1 MQRRARESPLR
12 DAVGPPSGQREPGA
26 GVPSPWNAPPIPTN
40 AALHGSDPQLP
51 PHERRLSQP
60 TKPPMPLDDA
70 TITAALQDRPR
81 WTLADGKLQATF
93 EFDDF
98 VGAFGFMSRA
108 ALLAE
113 RADHHPEWSN
123 VYNKVEV
130 ALVTHSDGG
139 VTQKDLDLAA
149 EFDALVD

>member
-1 MQRRARESPLR
+1 MTLDTAT
-12 DAVGPPSGQREPGA
+12 
-26 GVPSPWNAPPIPTN
+26 IN
-40 AALHGSDPQLP
+40 AAL
-51 PHERRLSQP
+51 
-60 TKPPMPLDDA
+60 K
-70 TITAALQDRPR
+70 DRPR
-81 WTLADGKLQATF
+81 WSLADGKLHATF
-93 EFDDF
+93 TFEDF

-130 ALVTHSDGG
+130 ALVTHSAGG

-149 EFDALVD
+149 ELDALVD

>member
-1 MQRRARESPLR
+1 
-12 DAVGPPSGQREPGA
+12 
-26 GVPSPWNAPPIPTN
+26 
-40 AALHGSDPQLP
+40 
-51 PHERRLSQP
+51 
-60 TKPPMPLDDA
+60 MPLDAA